1 MLAFQLF
8 QKFEGTR
15 WQDLVLLQ
23 KSTVLHFAFTWLIAQ
38 INIKE
43 QKTKQ
48 CLREM
53 FTLMRMFIV
62 HI

>member
-23 KSTVLHFAFTWLIAQ
+23 KSTVLHFAFT
-38 INIKE
+38 
-43 QKTKQ
+43 
-48 CLREM
+48 
-53 FTLMRMFIV
+53 
-62 HI
+62 